1 VTVELTYQESGHGTP
16 LVLLHAFPLSS
27 AMWATQHWLLADACR
42 LITPDQRG
50 WGDSPLGDAE
60 PSLDVAV
67 DDLALLL
74 DDLELDQIV
83 LGGASMGGYVA
94 MAFLRR
100 FPARVQGLLL
110 ANTKAT
116 ADPPGA
122 AANRS
127 RIANALDHTHSAETL
142 VENVFGNLLGSTTRK
157 TKPAVADAVR
167 AAVAAAPPEA
177 SAWAERAMAC
187 REDSVEALRNT
198 HVPTLIITGEEDALI
213 TDEDVKIMHEALPD
227 AVVLQIPHTGHL
239 PAVEDPTA
247 FDGAVRTLLA
257 RISP

>member
-27 AMWATQHWLLADACR
+27 AMWATQHWLLADACH

-60 PSLDVAV
+60 PSLDVAA

-74 DDLELDQIV
+74 DDLQLDRVV
-83 LGGASMGGYVA
+83 LGGASMGGYVT

-100 FPARVQGLLL
+100 YPERVLGLVL

-116 ADPPGA
+116 VDPPGA
-122 AANRS
+122 AANRA

-142 VENVFGNLLGSTTRK
+142 VENVFGNLLGASTRK
-157 TKPAVADAVR
+157 SKPAVADAVR

-177 SAWAERAMAC
+177 SAWAERAMAS
-187 REDSVEALRNT
+187 RDDALDVLRNS
-198 HVPTLIITGEEDALI
+198 HVPTLIVAGEEDALI
-213 TDEDVKIMHEALPD
+213 TNEDVARMAGALPD
-227 AVVLQIPHTGHL
+227 AVVIEIPHAGHL
-239 PAVEDPTA
+239 TAVEDPTA

-257 RISP
+257 RI